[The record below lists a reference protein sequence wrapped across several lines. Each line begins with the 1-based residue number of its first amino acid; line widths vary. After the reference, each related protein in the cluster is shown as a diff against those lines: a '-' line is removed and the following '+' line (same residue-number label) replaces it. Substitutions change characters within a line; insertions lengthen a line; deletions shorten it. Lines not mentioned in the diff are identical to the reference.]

1 MKRTI
6 ITAAAVL
13 LAAAGANAK
22 TYDMK
27 CGFVTVN
34 DWSILRSS
42 LWSRSRPAGL
52 RPALRAPI

>member
-6 ITAAAVL
+6 VAAAAAI
-13 LAAAGANAK
+13 LAATGANAK

-27 CGFVTVN
+27 CGFVSVN